1 MREVMRL
8 SLASFKEQQKRVS
21 SSGTRAASSAVA
33 GPGPSTSAFRALST
47 TSDAGSI
54 HIRIQACDRRLETIR
69 EQIKALQREEQETIR
84 ERSDLRTLQQ
94 EILNSNAMTNRSN
107 SRQASNSTTI
117 TNYFA
122 SDFEW
127 SNAMKAR
134 MNEVFGIP
142 SFRLCQEG

>member
-1 MREVMRL
+1 MRL
-8 SLASFKEQQKRVS
+8 SLASYKEQQKRVS
-21 SSGTRAASSAVA
+21 LSGTCGSSSAVA
-33 GPGPSTSAFRALST
+33 GPGPSTSASRALST
-47 TSDAGSI
+47 ISDAGSI
-54 HIRIQACDRRLETIR
+54 HVRLQACDRKLETVR
-69 EQIKALQREEQETIR
+69 EQIKALQREEQEIVR

-94 EILNSNAMTNRSN
+94 EILNSNALANRSN
-107 SRQASNSTTI
+107 SNQPSNSTTI

-127 SNAMKAR
+127 SNAMKAK